1 MSYVGCIGCNVQ
13 VKRLGTTSNHYPET
27 PYSQTRKYPDFPF
40 LMMPKRSSLGSD
52 VLGHFLRIFFLTLPR
67 CQDFDTFHGD
77 TGGCRGSCSSRI
89 STKPDSRQCYISK
102 TSDLF
107 LWIRICKVPKSKS
120 KESKAC
126 KFEETEETTKLQNNA
141 KHCQPRS
148 FNHGKQKAKHLL
160 RAAALKA
167 TSSAEA
173 KSKTREVHSKKLTEI
188 KRVDLG
194 NTKMKSKDAQVPQ
207 PCPSCSSKNV

>member
-1 MSYVGCIGCNVQ
+1 MCNSIPYSRLSDRLTSWPLDPRVRTAPPVQSTLSQPSALGSPQQNPPRSETHPAEVASKCRKAPFAMSYVGCIGCNVQ

-27 PYSQTRKYPDFPF
+27 PYSQRRKYPDFPF

-77 TGGCRGSCSSRI
+77 TGGCRCSCSSRI

-120 KESKAC
+120 KESKVC

-141 KHCQPRS
+141 KHC
-148 FNHGKQKAKHLL
+148 
-160 RAAALKA
+160 
-167 TSSAEA
+167 
-173 KSKTREVHSKKLTEI
+173 
-188 KRVDLG
+188 
-194 NTKMKSKDAQVPQ
+194 
-207 PCPSCSSKNV
+207 